1 MVSGERYCFLR
12 RAMLCTSAS
21 IVLLWVTHVFMFG
34 IYASYA
40 AHDAL
45 RTIITAEVV
54 VWFIFT
60 KSLRCWRQSAS
71 YRYRYIIFLEGHSVI
86 AYAERCQ

>member
-1 MVSGERYCFLR
+1 
-12 RAMLCTSAS
+12 MLCTSAS

-60 KSLRCWRQSAS
+60 KSLRCWRVHRIVTVILYSS
-71 YRYRYIIFLEGHSVI
+71 RVI
-86 AYAERCQ
+86 AS